1 MENSNKKIKKFES
14 NKQMKKKRNTKI
26 KIIIFFVMLVTV
38 CILLFTLPIF
48 KISSI
53 EVVGNSYYSSDNI
66 ITSSKIENGSNMFGQ
81 AIFTGCKYIYELPY
95 ISKAKLN
102 IKLPNKLIIKIEE
115 RKSVFYAYDS
125 ENKIYYRLDKDGYIL
140 ETADK
145 RNEEE
150 VILNGIT
157 FDSEVEPGKKINDV
171 DMQKLEIYNKI
182 YEEFKSSKISGN
194 ITKVSFE
201 SSLTTITIND
211 KLSVIFPNLTN
222 LKYNV
227 AILKGIIKNIGEDSS
242 GIIDLNKENPTFS
255 NF

>member
-1 MENSNKKIKKFES
+1 MGKSNKKIKKFES
-14 NKQMKKKRNTKI
+14 KKQMKRRKNAKI
-26 KIIIFFVMLVTV
+26 KVILFFIIIVTV
-38 CILLFTLPIF
+38 LILLFTLPVF
-48 KISSI
+48 KISNI
-53 EVVGNSYYSSDNI
+53 EVVGNNYYSSDNI
-66 ITSSKIENGSNMFGQ
+66 IASSKLEVGSNIFGQ
-81 AIFTGCKYIYELPY
+81 AMFTGGKNIYDLPY
-95 ISKAKLN
+95 ISKVK
-102 IKLPNKLIIKIEE
+102 IKINLTNKLVIKVEE
-115 RKSVFYAYDS
+115 RKSAFYAYDA

-145 RNEEE
+145 RNEDE

-157 FDSEVEPGKKINDV
+157 FDNEVELGKKINDI
-171 DMQKLEIYNKI
+171 DIQKLEIYNKI
-182 YEEFKSSKISGN
+182 YEEFSKSKIFGN
-194 ITKVSFE
+194 ITKVSFG

-227 AILKGIIKNIGEDSS
+227 AILKGIIKNIGEDSN